1 MLRRIIVGICS
12 TAAGMRPEKNA
23 SEHRDS
29 VSRMSV
35 QYMLSCSLIVFGA
48 LVMPAFAQVEFN
60 IGIEM
65 APPPARVVVLP
76 APRPGFI
83 WAPGFWAWEGG
94 SHVWVEGH
102 WVEARPGYYWVPER
116 WEDHWEERGPHWH
129 FAPGRWEHGHGR
141 GERERERER
150 R

>member
-1 MLRRIIVGICS
+1 MLRRIMVGICS
-12 TAAGMRPEKNA
+12 TAAGMWPEKNA

-35 QYMLSCSLIVFGA
+35 QCMLSCLLIVFGA

-60 IGIEM
+60 IGIEV

-76 APRPGFI
+76 APRPSFI

-102 WVEARPGYYWVPER
+102 WIEARPGYYWVPER

-129 FAPGRWEHGHGR
+129 FAPGRWEREHGR